1 MPESSVT
8 VYALGDNAQ
17 VTVGSHELS
26 SFCSPYDLDF
36 TQAQEGLKAYVVSGF
51 SPTTMSITL
60 TQADYV
66 PAGTGLVVTGAA
78 NTYNVPI
85 AATDKVW
92 ANLLVGVV
100 VPTPI
105 TTTDNGYSNFILTTG
120 TQGWNWYA
128 SATGTL
134 PAGKAYLRLP
144 TRSVS
149 NMNHTRSFT
158 WIFED
163 IAPSGIQEVQT
174 ADSQNDDA
182 WYTLDGT
189 RLAGKP
195 TSSGIY
201 VNHGKKHVIK

>member
-1 MPESSVT
+1 M
-8 VYALGDNAQ
+8 
-17 VTVGSHELS
+17 
-26 SFCSPYDLDF
+26 
-36 TQAQEGLKAYVVSGF
+36 
-51 SPTTMSITL
+51 
-60 TQADYV
+60 
-66 PAGTGLVVTGAA
+66 
-78 NTYNVPI
+78 PI

-100 VPTPI
+100 VPTYI
-105 TTTDNGYSNFILTTG
+105 TATDNGYSNFILG
-120 TQGWNWYA
+120 NGSEGWNWYEP
-128 SATGTL
+128 SPGTL

-149 NMNHTRSFT
+149 GSNHAHSFT

-163 IAPSGIQEVQT
+163 SASTAIQDVQT
-174 ADSQNDDA
+174 ADCQNDDT
-182 WYTLDGT
+182 WYTLDGI

>member
-1 MPESSVT
+1 MPEANVT
-8 VYALGDNAQ
+8 VYAIGSNVE
-17 VTVGSHELS
+17 VTVGSHGLS
-26 SFCSPYDLDF
+26 TFCSPYDLDF
-36 TQAQEGLKAYVVSGF
+36 TQADEGVKAYIISGF

-60 TQADYV
+60 TPADYV
-66 PAGTGLVVTGAA
+66 PAGTGLVVKGATG
-78 NTYNVPI
+78 TYNVPI

-105 TTTDNGYSNFILTTG
+105 TTTDNGYSNFILTNG
-120 TQGWNWYA
+120 AQGFNWYA
-128 SATGTL
+128 SSPGTL

-149 NMNHTRSFT
+149 GSNQASGFT

-163 IAPSGIQEVQT
+163 SDPTAIQEVQT
-174 ADSQNDDA
+174 ADSLTDNA
-182 WYTLDGT
+182 WYTLDGI

-201 VNHGKKHVIK
+201 VNNGKKHVIK